1 MRLQTLLHAMNNN
14 RGYTLIELVVAV
26 GLFALIMTLASGAY
40 FMMINLNRQVQ
51 GVTTGINNLS
61 FALET
66 MTRDIRT
73 GTAYSG
79 GGNSFSFTPADGG
92 ATITYTRGTQQGV
105 NGQVGDIT
113 ITKNSITT
121 ALTDPSVDITSLTF
135 YVSGTTPGDSD
146 QPHVTI
152 VVSGSVTYGPEK
164 TELFS
169 VETGATMR
177 GSDI

>member
-1 MRLQTLLHAMNNN
+1 MNNK

-66 MTRDIRT
+66 MTRDMRT

-92 ATITYTRGTQQGV
+92 ATVTYTSGTQQGT
-105 NGQVGDIT
+105 NGQVGNIT
-113 ITKNSITT
+113 ITKNNVTT
-121 ALTDPSVDITSLTF
+121 SLTDPSVDVTSLTF
-135 YVSGTTPGDSD
+135 YVSGITPGDSD

-152 VVSGSVTYGPEK
+152 VISGEVAYGAGKIEP
-164 TELFS
+164 FF

>member
-1 MRLQTLLHAMNNN
+1 
-14 RGYTLIELVVAV
+14 
-26 GLFALIMTLASGAY
+26 
-40 FMMINLNRQVQ
+40 MMINLNRQVQ

-73 GTAYSG
+73 GTAYSAG
-79 GGNSFSFTPADGG
+79 GDYFSFTPADGG
-92 ATITYTRGTQQGV
+92 TAITYARGTQQGV
-105 NGQVGDIT
+105 SGQVGDIT
-113 ITKNSITT
+113 ITKNNVTT
-121 ALTDPSVDITSLTF
+121 SLTDSSVDITSLTF
-135 YVSGTTPGDSD
+135 YVSGTTPGDSE

-152 VVSGSVTYGPEK
+152 IVSGEVTYGAGKKE
-164 TELFS
+164 TFS

>member
-1 MRLQTLLHAMNNN
+1 MKNK

-40 FMMINLNRQVQ
+40 FMVINLNRQVQ

-66 MTRDIRT
+66 MVRDIRT

-79 GGNSFSFTPADGG
+79 GGNSFSFTPSDGG
-92 ATITYTRGTQQGV
+92 AAITYARGIQQGAG
-105 NGQVGDIT
+105 GQTGDII
-113 ITKNSITT
+113 ITKNNVTT
-121 ALTDPSVDITSLTF
+121 ALTDPSVDVTSLVF
-135 YVSGTTPGDSD
+135 YVYGATPGDSE
-146 QPHVTI
+146 QPRVTI
-152 VVSGSVTYGPEK
+152 VVSGSVTHGAGK
-164 TELFS
+164 TESFS